1 MYDIIIVLYSNSYD
15 CSIVAPIIYSVC
27 VYCFTLMY
35 IFCSATREF
44 NACTHLPNEATTIS
58 LSQGRTKV
66 SLVSLGV
73 GSNFF
78 FQNENSGAGYKIS
91 FRDNEFK
98 YSQN

>member
-27 VYCFTLMY
+27 VY
-35 IFCSATREF
+35 
-44 NACTHLPNEATTIS
+44 LPNEATTIS